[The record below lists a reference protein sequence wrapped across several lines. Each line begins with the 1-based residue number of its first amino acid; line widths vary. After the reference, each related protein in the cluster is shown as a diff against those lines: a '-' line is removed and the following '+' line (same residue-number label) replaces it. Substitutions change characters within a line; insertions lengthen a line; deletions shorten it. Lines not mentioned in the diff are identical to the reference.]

1 MSLIPTTG
9 LIGVEDVAA
18 AADRIQDR
26 VRRVV
31 LSPVDAGAFGEAEVW
46 FAHEYLQHTGT
57 FKARGAANLATWHLA
72 AGTMPD
78 AGVTIASGGNAGL
91 ACAWAAQAT
100 GTTATVF
107 IPTNTPAFKVA
118 KLRAYGATIRQVG
131 SEYADALAGSIEFAQ
146 QSGALLSHAYDH
158 PLVVAGAG
166 TMAREIHAQLPDFDT
181 LVVAVGGGGLFA
193 GTAAALS
200 GTGKRIVVVEPEHS
214 RALNAALAAG
224 EPVDVPVA
232 SVAADS
238 LGARRVSRAAYDF
251 ACHPDVSSV
260 LVSDEAIVAA
270 RQSLWD
276 HHRIVVEHGGAVAL
290 AALASGAYSPASAE
304 RVVVVLCGAN
314 TDPSDLI

>member
-251 ACHPDVSSV
+251 ACHPVVSSV